1 MIRLPR
7 PDLGPCARHR
17 PDPRCALVTGA
28 TSGIGAAF
36 ARALPRSTDLL
47 LTGRDEVALGNAAT
61 ELAEAG
67 RTVEIAA
74 ADLTVPSDR
83 EALIARAAAQ
93 GIDLLI
99 NNAGA
104 GRFGPVLEQSP
115 AAQRATVELNVVA
128 VTELTRALL
137 PGMLERARSTGGRCG
152 VIIVSS
158 GSVLA
163 PLPFLTTYVAS
174 KAFALYYAEGLAE
187 ELRGEPVDVL
197 ALLPGPT
204 RSSFGARSGASLANV
219 PGAPEPDTVARAA
232 LEALG
237 RRTVLATGR
246 AYGPA
251 VDALLAPH
259 RAAAAGMGQVMR
271 LVGRRFME

>member
-7 PDLGPCARHR
+7 PESGPCARRR

-36 ARALPRSTDLL
+36 ARALPPSTDLL
-47 LTGRDEVALGNAAT
+47 LTGRNEDGLAATAT

-67 RTVEIAA
+67 RTVEIAP
-74 ADLTVPSDR
+74 ADLTAPADR
-83 EALIARAAAQ
+83 ERLIAKAEDLR
-93 GIDLLI
+93 IDLLI

-115 AAQRATVELNVVA
+115 EEQRLTVELNVVA
-128 VTELTRALL
+128 VAELTRALL
-137 PGMLERARSTGGRCG
+137 PGMLARAREADSRCG

-163 PLPFLTTYVAS
+163 PLPFLTTYVAG
-174 KAFALYYAEGLAE
+174 KAFSLYYAEGLAE
-187 ELRGEPVDVL
+187 ELRGQPADIL

-204 RSSFGARSGASLANV
+204 RSSFGARSGASLENI

-232 LEALG
+232 LAALG

-246 AYGPA
+246 LYGPA
-251 VDALLAPH
+251 VDTLLAPH
-259 RAAAAGMGQVMR
+259 RAATAGMGQVMR
-271 LVGRRFME
+271 LIGRRFMT